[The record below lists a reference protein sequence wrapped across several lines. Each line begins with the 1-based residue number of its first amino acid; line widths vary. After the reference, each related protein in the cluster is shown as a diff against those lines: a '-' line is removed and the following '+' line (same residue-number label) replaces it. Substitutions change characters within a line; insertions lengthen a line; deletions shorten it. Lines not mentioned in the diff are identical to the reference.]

1 VKRRFVALATPV
13 ELTVDD
19 DLGISELA
27 AFLIDAYEPTD
38 APPAIAYHLHDRV
51 MTAVDRYDDPVAD
64 VSDLVPLFEL
74 DLYQQVAERAP
85 PGWLLHAATLERDG
99 HAFVFAGPSGAGKTT
114 LTLGLMARGWRLVTE
129 EMTLVDRALTVR
141 GLARPIH
148 VDRASD
154 LPASW
159 RTRDYPIRGTAKNVL
174 AHPPADQRAS
184 EPLPLAAIVR
194 IDHAPD
200 ALDRCEPLAAQR
212 AITRLWDATLRT
224 DDDGL
229 AAAVAISTR
238 ARILELTTS
247 SVQAA
252 IELSTYITTGNKSD
266 FFA

>member
-19 DLGISELA
+19 ALGDDITQLA

-74 DLYQQVAERAP
+74 DLYQQAAERAP
-85 PGWLLHAATLERDG
+85 AGWLLHAATLERDG
-99 HAFVFAGPSGAGKTT
+99 RAYVFAGPSGAGKTS

-129 EMTLVDRALTVR
+129 EMTLVDRELKVR

-148 VDRASD
+148 ATRASE
-154 LPASW
+154 LPAIW
-159 RTRDYPIRGTAKNVL
+159 HTLDYPIRGTAKNVL
-174 AHPPADQRAS
+174 AHPPIEQRVID
-184 EPLPLAAIVR
+184 PLPLAAIVR
-194 IDHAPD
+194 IDHAAD
-200 ALDRCEPLAAQR
+200 ALDRCEPLSAQR

-229 AAAVAISTR
+229 AAAVSVAAR
-238 ARILELTTS
+238 ARLLELTTS
-247 SVQAA
+247 SVGAA
-252 IELSTYITTGNKSD
+252 IEFSSRI
-266 FFA
+266 